1 MLRKVIKTLD
11 SDGGTSLVLV
21 LSTAAVQ
28 LVLTSLVVNN
38 MELSSYSSDTLSSI
52 SSILSSSSS
61 ASYDSIKTN
70 TSLSSTLSKHLKFLD
85 FRNEFKRE
93 GRNRRKS
100 LKKIFK
106 NLFVWK
112 SKCEKISED
121 SCPPG
126 LYCVIDEFLTE
137 YDLRI
142 IEEEERADIVARKG
156 EQEKKKRQLLE
167 SV

>member
-1 MLRKVIKTLD
+1 MLRKVIKTVD
-11 SDGGTSLVLV
+11 SDGGTSLALV

-38 MELSSYSSDTLSSI
+38 MELSSYSSDTLSSV
-52 SSILSSSSS
+52 LSSSSS

-100 LKKIFK
+100 LKFFFK

-112 SKCEKISED
+112 SECETISED

-142 IEEEERADIVARKG
+142 IEEEERAQEVAKNGRW
-156 EQEKKKRQLLE
+156 
-167 SV
+167 

>member
-11 SDGGTSLVLV
+11 SDGGASLALV

-38 MELSSYSSDTLSSI
+38 MELSSYSSDTLSSV
-52 SSILSSSSS
+52 LSSSSS

-100 LKKIFK
+100 LKFFFK

-112 SKCEKISED
+112 SECETISED

-142 IEEEERADIVARKG
+142 IEEEERANIVARKG
-156 EQEKKKRQLLE
+156 GKKQ
-167 SV
+167 S

>member
-1 MLRKVIKTLD
+1 M
-11 SDGGTSLVLV
+11 

-38 MELSSYSSDTLSSI
+38 MELSSYSSDTLSSV
-52 SSILSSSSS
+52 LSSSSS

-100 LKKIFK
+100 LKNFFK

-112 SKCEKISED
+112 SACETISED

-142 IEEEERADIVARKG
+142 IEEEERAKEVAKNGRW
-156 EQEKKKRQLLE
+156 
-167 SV
+167 

>member
-11 SDGGTSLVLV
+11 SNGGTRIVLV

-100 LKKIFK
+100 LKFFFK

-112 SKCEKISED
+112 SECETISED

-142 IEEEERADIVARKG
+142 IEEEERAQEVAKNGRW
-156 EQEKKKRQLLE
+156 
-167 SV
+167 